1 MKKLLIVFLS
11 LTLCMGVFLPMSASA
26 EQVTEPA
33 ERMQECDCHQ
43 CYVTAAWLCC
53 RNVQK
58 A

>member
-11 LTLCMGVFLPMSASA
+11 LTLCLGVFLPMSASA

-33 ERMQECDCHQ
+33 EPSGCKSVI
-43 CYVTAAWLCC
+43 YVTAAWLCC

>member
-11 LTLCMGVFLPMSASA
+11 LTLCLGVFLPMSASA
-26 EQVTEPA
+26 EPSGCKSVI
-33 ERMQECDCHQ
+33 
-43 CYVTAAWLCC
+43 YVTVAWLCC